1 MRIVLTIAVALTF
14 AAGALAQNSP
24 QSNVPAPTAL
34 WTLSAD
40 VNAPESAYYDAASN
54 AIFLSSINGDVLA
67 KDGNGYISKLAAD
80 GKVVNAK
87 WATGLNAPKGLR
99 SVAGTLW
106 VTDIDE
112 VVAIEIASGRITSR
126 VKIDGAKFLNDLAT
140 APDGTVYASDSQT
153 FRIYAVK
160 DGKASMFVEVAEPI
174 ETPNGVLVDGNRLIV
189 GTMGAPVAQGAQG
202 AQGARGAQGAEGAR
216 GAQGAQSAP
225 AAPSAPIAPGAPS
238 APSAPRAPSAPTA
251 PSAPSGGRLL
261 AFDLATRARTVITP
275 QPIGGIDGIESDGRG
290 GFLVTDVFGM
300 RLLHVSASGTTR
312 TLLRFTAAGADFG
325 YIASRQIAV
334 VPFLFSN
341 SVAAY
346 DLSGVLR

>member
-1 MRIVLTIAVALTF
+1 MRIVQMIALALIVAT
-14 AAGALAQNSP
+14 GALAQNP
-24 QSNVPAPTAL
+24 PRSNVPEPTAL

-40 VNAPESAYYDAASN
+40 VNAPESAYYDATSN
-54 AIFLSSINGDVLA
+54 AIFVSSINGDVLA
-67 KDGNGYISKLAAD
+67 KDGNGYISRLAAD

-99 SVAGTLW
+99 SVGGTLW

-112 VVAIEIASGRITSR
+112 VVGIEIASGRITAH

-160 DGKASMFVEVAEPI
+160 DGKASMFVEIAEPI

-189 GTMGAPVAQGAQG
+189 GTMGT
-202 AQGARGAQGAEGAR
+202 QGARGAQGAQGAPGAP
-216 GAQGAQSAP
+216 GAQGA
-225 AAPSAPIAPGAPS
+225 
-238 APSAPRAPSAPTA
+238 PT
-251 PSAPSGGRLL
+251 GGRLI
-261 AFDLATRARTVITP
+261 AFDLKTKAKTDITP

-300 RLLHVSASGTTR
+300 RLLHVSASGAAR
-312 TLLRFTAAGADFG
+312 TLLQFTAAGADFG
-325 YIASRQIAV
+325 YIASRQVAV
-334 VPFLFSN
+334 VPFLFGN

-346 DLSGVLR
+346 DLSGVLK

>member
-1 MRIVLTIAVALTF
+1 MRIVKMTALTLIF
-14 AAGALAQNSP
+14 ATGALAQNP
-24 QSNVPAPTAL
+24 PRSNVPEPTAL

-40 VNAPESAYYDAASN
+40 VNAPESAYYDATSN
-54 AIFLSSINGDVLA
+54 AIFVSSINGDVLA
-67 KDGNGYISKLAAD
+67 KDGNGYISRLAAD

-99 SVAGTLW
+99 SVGGTLW

-112 VVAIEIASGRITSR
+112 VVGIEIASGRITAH

-160 DGKASMFVEVAEPI
+160 DGKASMFVEIAEPI

-189 GTMGAPVAQGAQG
+189 GTMGAP
-202 AQGARGAQGAEGAR
+202 GAR

-225 AAPSAPIAPGAPS
+225 
-238 APSAPRAPSAPTA
+238 
-251 PSAPSGGRLL
+251 SGGRLI
-261 AFDLATRARTVITP
+261 AFDLKTKAKTDITP

-312 TLLRFTAAGADFG
+312 TLLQFTAAGADFG
-325 YIASRQIAV
+325 YIASRQVAV
-334 VPFLFSN
+334 VPFLFGN

-346 DLSGVLR
+346 DLSGVLK

>member
-1 MRIVLTIAVALTF
+1 MRIVKMTTLALIF
-14 AAGALAQNSP
+14 ATGALAQNP
-24 QSNVPAPTAL
+24 PRSNTPEPTAL

-40 VNAPESAYYDAASN
+40 VNAPESAYYDATSN
-54 AIFLSSINGDVLA
+54 AIFVSSINGDVSA
-67 KDGNGYISKLAAD
+67 RDGNGYISRLAAD

-99 SVAGTLW
+99 SVGGTLW

-112 VVAIEIASGRITSR
+112 VVAIEIASGRITSH
-126 VKIDGAKFLNDLAT
+126 VNIDGAKFLNDLAT

-160 DGKASMFVEVAEPI
+160 DGKASVFVEGEDTFP
-174 ETPNGVLVDGNRLIV
+174 TPNGVLVDGNRLIV
-189 GTMGAPVAQGAQG
+189 GTMGT
-202 AQGARGAQGAEGAR
+202 QGARGAQGAPGAP
-216 GAQGAQSAP
+216 GAQGA
-225 AAPSAPIAPGAPS
+225 
-238 APSAPRAPSAPTA
+238 PT
-251 PSAPSGGRLL
+251 GGRLI
-261 AFDLATRARTVITP
+261 AFDLRTKAKTDITP

-312 TLLRFTAAGADFG
+312 TLLQFTAAGADFG

-334 VPFLFSN
+334 VPFLFGN

>member
-1 MRIVLTIAVALTF
+1 MRIVQMIALALIVAT
-14 AAGALAQNSP
+14 GALAQQP
-24 QSNVPAPTAL
+24 PRSNVPEPTAL

-40 VNAPESAYYDAASN
+40 VNAPESAYYDATSN
-54 AIFLSSINGDVLA
+54 AIFVSSINGDVLA
-67 KDGNGYISKLAAD
+67 KDGNGYISRLAAD

-99 SVAGTLW
+99 SVGGTLW

-112 VVAIEIASGRITSR
+112 VVAIEIASGRISSH

-140 APDGTVYASDSQT
+140 AADGTVYASDSQT

-160 DGKASMFVEVAEPI
+160 DGKASMFVEIAEPI

-189 GTMGAPVAQGAQG
+189 GTMGAP
-202 AQGARGAQGAEGAR
+202 GARGAQGAP
-216 GAQGAQSAP
+216 GAQNP
-225 AAPSAPIAPGAPS
+225 
-238 APSAPRAPSAPTA
+238 
-251 PSAPSGGRLL
+251 PSGGRLI
-261 AFDLATRARTVITP
+261 AFDLRTKAKTEITP

-300 RLLHVSASGTTR
+300 RLLHVSASGAAR
-312 TLLRFTAAGADFG
+312 TLLQFTAAGADFG

-334 VPFLFSN
+334 VPFLFGN

-346 DLSGVLR
+346 DLSGVLK

>member
-1 MRIVLTIAVALTF
+1 MRIVQMIALALIVATV
-14 AAGALAQNSP
+14 ALAQNP
-24 QSNVPAPTAL
+24 ARSNVPEPTAL

-40 VNAPESAYYDAASN
+40 VNAPESAYYDATSN
-54 AIFLSSINGDVLA
+54 AIFVSSINGDVLA
-67 KDGNGYISKLAAD
+67 KDGNGYISRLAAD

-99 SVAGTLW
+99 SVGGTLW

-160 DGKASMFVEVAEPI
+160 DGNASMFVEIAEPI

-189 GTMGAPVAQGAQG
+189 GTMGAP
-202 AQGARGAQGAEGAR
+202 GARGAQEG
-216 GAQGAQSAP
+216 P
-225 AAPSAPIAPGAPS
+225 
-238 APSAPRAPSAPTA
+238 
-251 PSAPSGGRLL
+251 PSGGRLI
-261 AFDLATRARTVITP
+261 AFDLRTKAKTEITP

-312 TLLRFTAAGADFG
+312 TLLQFTAAGADFG
-325 YIASRQIAV
+325 YIASRQVAV
-334 VPFLFSN
+334 VPFLFGN

-346 DLSGVLR
+346 DLSGGPEMNR

>member
-1 MRIVLTIAVALTF
+1 MRIVKMTTLTLIF
-14 AAGALAQNSP
+14 ATGALAQNP
-24 QSNVPAPTAL
+24 PRSNVPEPTAL

-40 VNAPESAYYDAASN
+40 VNAPESAYYDATSN
-54 AIFLSSINGDVLA
+54 AIFVSSINGDVLA
-67 KDGNGYISKLAAD
+67 KDGNGYISRLAAD

-99 SVAGTLW
+99 SVGGTLW

-112 VVAIEIASGRITSR
+112 VVGIEIASGRITSH

-160 DGKASMFVEVAEPI
+160 DGKARMFVKIAEPI

-189 GTMGAPVAQGAQG
+189 GTMGTQGAQG
-202 AQGARGAQGAEGAR
+202 AQGA
-216 GAQGAQSAP
+216 
-225 AAPSAPIAPGAPS
+225 PS
-238 APSAPRAPSAPTA
+238 
-251 PSAPSGGRLL
+251 SGGRLI
-261 AFDLATRARTVITP
+261 AFDLKTKAKTDITL

-290 GFLVTDVFGM
+290 GFLVTAVFGSG
-300 RLLHVSASGTTR
+300 LLHVSASGTTR
-312 TLLRFTAAGADFG
+312 TLVQFTAAGADFG
-325 YIASRQIAV
+325 YIASRQGAG
-334 VPFLFSN
+334 VPFLFGN

>member
-1 MRIVLTIAVALTF
+1 MRIVQMIALALIVAT
-14 AAGALAQNSP
+14 GALAQNP
-24 QSNVPAPTAL
+24 PRSNVPEPTAL

-40 VNAPESAYYDAASN
+40 VNAPESAYYDATSN
-54 AIFLSSINGDVLA
+54 AIFVSSINGDVSA
-67 KDGNGYISKLAAD
+67 KDGNGYISRLAAD

-99 SVAGTLW
+99 SVGGTLW

-112 VVAIEIASGRITSR
+112 VVGIEIASGRITAH

-160 DGKASMFVEVAEPI
+160 DGKASMFVEIAEPI

-189 GTMGAPVAQGAQG
+189 GTMGAP
-202 AQGARGAQGAEGAR
+202 GARGAP
-216 GAQGAQSAP
+216 GAQSAP
-225 AAPSAPIAPGAPS
+225 
-238 APSAPRAPSAPTA
+238 T
-251 PSAPSGGRLL
+251 GGRLI
-261 AFDLATRARTVITP
+261 AFDLKTKAKTDITP

-312 TLLRFTAAGADFG
+312 TLLQFTAAGADFG
-325 YIASRQIAV
+325 YIASRQVAV
-334 VPFLFSN
+334 VPFLFGN

>member
-1 MRIVLTIAVALTF
+1 MRIVQMIALALIVAT
-14 AAGALAQNSP
+14 GALAQQP
-24 QSNVPAPTAL
+24 PRSNVPEPTAL

-40 VNAPESAYYDAASN
+40 VNAPESAYYDATSN
-54 AIFLSSINGDVLA
+54 AIFVSSINGDVLA
-67 KDGNGYISKLAAD
+67 KDGNGYISRLAAD

-99 SVAGTLW
+99 SVGGTLW

-112 VVAIEIASGRITSR
+112 VVAIEIASGRISSH

-140 APDGTVYASDSQT
+140 AADGTVYASDSQT

-160 DGKASMFVEVAEPI
+160 DGKASMFVEIAEPI

-189 GTMGAPVAQGAQG
+189 GTMGAPA
-202 AQGARGAQGAEGAR
+202 AQGARGV
-216 GAQGAQSAP
+216 QGAQSAP
-225 AAPSAPIAPGAPS
+225 A
-238 APSAPRAPSAPTA
+238 
-251 PSAPSGGRLL
+251 GGRLI
-261 AFDLATRARTVITP
+261 AFDLRTKARTEITP

-300 RLLHVSASGTTR
+300 RLLHVSASGAAR
-312 TLLRFTAAGADFG
+312 TLLQFTAAGADFG

-334 VPFLFSN
+334 VPFLFGN

-346 DLSGVLR
+346 DLSGVLK

>member
-1 MRIVLTIAVALTF
+1 MRIVKMTALTLIF
-14 AAGALAQNSP
+14 ATGALAQNP
-24 QSNVPAPTAL
+24 PRSNVPEPTAL

-40 VNAPESAYYDAASN
+40 VSAPESAYFDATSN
-54 AIFLSSINGDVLA
+54 AIFVSSINGDVLA
-67 KDGNGYISKLAAD
+67 KDGNGYISRLAAD

-99 SVAGTLW
+99 SVGGTLW

-126 VKIDGAKFLNDLAT
+126 VKVDGAKFLNDLAT

-160 DGKASMFVEVAEPI
+160 DGKASIFVEIAEPI

-189 GTMGAPVAQGAQG
+189 GTMGAPAVPTS
-202 AQGARGAQGAEGAR
+202 QGARGAP
-216 GAQGAQSAP
+216 GAQSAP
-225 AAPSAPIAPGAPS
+225 
-238 APSAPRAPSAPTA
+238 
-251 PSAPSGGRLL
+251 SGGKLI
-261 AFDLATRARTVITP
+261 AFDLRTKAKAEITG

-300 RLLHVSASGTTR
+300 RLLHVSASGAAQ

-346 DLSGVLR
+346 DLSGVLK

>member
-1 MRIVLTIAVALTF
+1 MRIVQMIALALIVAT
-14 AAGALAQNSP
+14 GALAQNP
-24 QSNVPAPTAL
+24 PRSNVPEPTAL

-40 VNAPESAYYDAASN
+40 VNAPESAYYDATSN
-54 AIFLSSINGDVLA
+54 AIFVSSINGDVLA
-67 KDGNGYISKLAAD
+67 KDGNGYISRLAAD

-99 SVAGTLW
+99 SVGGTLW

-112 VVAIEIASGRITSR
+112 VVGIEIASGRITAH

-160 DGKASMFVEVAEPI
+160 DGKASMFVEIAEPI

-189 GTMGAPVAQGAQG
+189 GTMGAP
-202 AQGARGAQGAEGAR
+202 GARGAP
-216 GAQGAQSAP
+216 GAQSAP
-225 AAPSAPIAPGAPS
+225 
-238 APSAPRAPSAPTA
+238 T
-251 PSAPSGGRLL
+251 GGRLI
-261 AFDLATRARTVITP
+261 AFDLKTKAKTDITP

-300 RLLHVSASGTTR
+300 RLLHVSASGAAR
-312 TLLRFTAAGADFG
+312 TLLQFTAAGADFG
-325 YIASRQIAV
+325 YIASRQVAV
-334 VPFLFSN
+334 VPFLFGN

-346 DLSGVLR
+346 DLSGVLK

>member
-1 MRIVLTIAVALTF
+1 MRIVLMIAVALTF
-14 AAGALAQNSP
+14 AAGALAQNPP

-54 AIFLSSINGDVLA
+54 AIFVSSINGDVLA
-67 KDGNGYISKLAAD
+67 KDGNGYISRLAAD

-99 SVAGTLW
+99 SIAGTLW

-160 DGKASMFVEVAEPI
+160 DGKASMFVEIAEPI

-189 GTMGAPVAQGAQG
+189 GTMGAPG
-202 AQGARGAQGAEGAR
+202 
-216 GAQGAQSAP
+216 
-225 AAPSAPIAPGAPS
+225 
-238 APSAPRAPSAPTA
+238 APSAPTA
-251 PSAPSGGRLL
+251 PSAASGGRLI

-312 TLLRFTAAGADFG
+312 ALLQFTAAGADFG

-346 DLSGVLR
+346 DLSEVLK

>member
-1 MRIVLTIAVALTF
+1 MRIVQMIALALIVAT
-14 AAGALAQNSP
+14 GALAQQP
-24 QSNVPAPTAL
+24 PRSNVPEPTAL

-40 VNAPESAYYDAASN
+40 VNAPESAHYDATSN
-54 AIFLSSINGDVLA
+54 AIFVSSINGDVLA
-67 KDGNGYISKLAAD
+67 KDGNGYISRLAAD

-99 SVAGTLW
+99 SVGGTLW

-112 VVAIEIASGRITSR
+112 VVAIEIASGRISSH

-140 APDGTVYASDSQT
+140 AADGTVYASDSQT

-160 DGKASMFVEVAEPI
+160 DGKASMFVEIAEPI

-189 GTMGAPVAQGAQG
+189 GTMGAP
-202 AQGARGAQGAEGAR
+202 GARGAQGAP
-216 GAQGAQSAP
+216 GAQNP
-225 AAPSAPIAPGAPS
+225 
-238 APSAPRAPSAPTA
+238 
-251 PSAPSGGRLL
+251 PSGGRLI
-261 AFDLATRARTVITP
+261 AFDLRTKAKTEITP

-300 RLLHVSASGTTR
+300 RLLHVSASGAAR
-312 TLLRFTAAGADFG
+312 TLLQFTAAGADFG

-334 VPFLFSN
+334 VPFLFGN

-346 DLSGVLR
+346 DLSGVLK

>member
-1 MRIVLTIAVALTF
+1 MRIVKMTALTLIF
-14 AAGALAQNSP
+14 ATGALAQNP
-24 QSNVPAPTAL
+24 PRSNAPEPTAL

-40 VNAPESAYYDAASN
+40 VNAPESAYYDATSN

-67 KDGNGYISKLAAD
+67 KDGNGYISRLAAD

-99 SVAGTLW
+99 SVGGTLW

-112 VVAIEIASGRITSR
+112 VVGIEIASGRIASH

-160 DGKASMFVEVAEPI
+160 DGKASVFVEGENTLP
-174 ETPNGVLVDGNRLIV
+174 TPNGVLVDGNRLIV
-189 GTMGAPVAQGAQG
+189 GTMGA
-202 AQGARGAQGAEGAR
+202 QGARGAQ

-225 AAPSAPIAPGAPS
+225 A
-238 APSAPRAPSAPTA
+238 
-251 PSAPSGGRLL
+251 GGRLI
-261 AFDLATRARTVITP
+261 AFDLRTKARTEITP

-290 GFLVTDVFGM
+290 GFLVTDVFAM

-312 TLLRFTAAGADFG
+312 TLLQFTAAGADLG
-325 YIASRQIAV
+325 YIASRQVAV
-334 VPFLFSN
+334 VPFLFGN

>member
-1 MRIVLTIAVALTF
+1 MRIVQMMALAQIVAT
-14 AAGALAQNSP
+14 GALAQNP
-24 QSNVPAPTAL
+24 PRSNVPEPTAL

-40 VNAPESAYYDAASN
+40 VNAPESAYYDATSN
-54 AIFLSSINGDVLA
+54 AIFVSSINGDVLA
-67 KDGNGYISKLAAD
+67 KDGNGYISRLAAD

-99 SVAGTLW
+99 SVGGTLW

-112 VVAIEIASGRITSR
+112 VVAIEIASGRISSH

-140 APDGTVYASDSQT
+140 AADGTVYASDSQT

-160 DGKASMFVEVAEPI
+160 DGKASMFVEIAEPI

-189 GTMGAPVAQGAQG
+189 GTMGAPE
-202 AQGARGAQGAEGAR
+202 ARGAP
-216 GAQGAQSAP
+216 GAQSAP
-225 AAPSAPIAPGAPS
+225 A
-238 APSAPRAPSAPTA
+238 
-251 PSAPSGGRLL
+251 GGRLI
-261 AFDLATRARTVITP
+261 AFDVRTKARTEITP

-312 TLLRFTAAGADFG
+312 TLLQFTAAGADFG
-325 YIASRQIAV
+325 YIASRQVAV
-334 VPFLFSN
+334 VPFLFGN

-346 DLSGVLR
+346 DLSGVLKGI

>member
-1 MRIVLTIAVALTF
+1 MRIVQMIALALIVATV
-14 AAGALAQNSP
+14 ALAQNP
-24 QSNVPAPTAL
+24 PRSNVPEPTAL
-34 WTLSAD
+34 WILSAD
-40 VNAPESAYYDAASN
+40 VNAPESAYYDATSN
-54 AIFLSSINGDVLA
+54 AIFVSSINGDVLA
-67 KDGNGYISKLAAD
+67 KDGNGYISRLAAD

-99 SVAGTLW
+99 SVGGTLW

-112 VVAIEIASGRITSR
+112 VVGIEIASGRITAH

-160 DGKASMFVEVAEPI
+160 DGNPSMFVEIAEPI

-189 GTMGAPVAQGAQG
+189 GTMGAP
-202 AQGARGAQGAEGAR
+202 GARGAQN
-216 GAQGAQSAP
+216 P
-225 AAPSAPIAPGAPS
+225 
-238 APSAPRAPSAPTA
+238 
-251 PSAPSGGRLL
+251 PSGGRLI
-261 AFDLATRARTVITP
+261 AFDLRTKARTEITP

-300 RLLHVSASGTTR
+300 RLLHVSASGTAR
-312 TLLRFTAAGADFG
+312 TLLQFTAAGADFG
-325 YIASRQIAV
+325 YIASRKVAV
-334 VPFLFSN
+334 VPFLFGN

-346 DLSGVLR
+346 DLSGVLK

>member
-1 MRIVLTIAVALTF
+1 MRTVQMIALVLIVAT
-14 AAGALAQNSP
+14 GALAQNPPRS
-24 QSNVPAPTAL
+24 SVPEPIAL

-40 VNAPESAYYDAASN
+40 VNAPESAYYDATSN
-54 AIFLSSINGDVLA
+54 AIFVSSINGDVLA
-67 KDGNGYISKLAAD
+67 KDGNGYISRLAAD

-99 SVAGTLW
+99 SVGGTLW

-112 VVAIEIASGRITSR
+112 VVGIEIASG
-126 VKIDGAKFLNDLAT
+126 T
-140 APDGTVYASDSQT
+140 AYASDSQT

-160 DGKASMFVEVAEPI
+160 DGKASMFVEIAEPI

-189 GTMGAPVAQGAQG
+189 GTMGT
-202 AQGARGAQGAEGAR
+202 QGARGAQGAQGAPGAP
-216 GAQGAQSAP
+216 GAQGA
-225 AAPSAPIAPGAPS
+225 
-238 APSAPRAPSAPTA
+238 PT
-251 PSAPSGGRLL
+251 GGRLI
-261 AFDLATRARTVITP
+261 AFDLKTKAKTDITP

-312 TLLRFTAAGADFG
+312 TLLQFTAAGADFG
-325 YIASRQIAV
+325 YIASRQVAV
-334 VPFLFSN
+334 IPFLFGN